1 MLAVNGISAP
11 NNSTHVGC
19 TVGVL
24 LNGAS
29 PVPATPT
36 STNPGS
42 SFMTWKAVVGP
53 ISQGPNTIEGELKC
67 KSASGAVNLVKHLV
81 HNVTGTGGGSASP
94 STIINN
100 G

>member
-53 ISQGPNTIEGELKC
+53 ISQGPNTIEGE
-67 KSASGAVNLVKHLV
+67 SASLLAGL
-81 HNVTGTGGGSASP
+81 
-94 STIINN
+94 
-100 G
+100 